1 MNFVIGQ
8 NDTNSD
14 AYVAALEKAGLAE
27 YEHVY
32 QAAWNRAPFF

>member
-1 MNFVIGQ
+1 MAAHEWE
-8 NDTNSD
+8 

-27 YEHVY
+27 YQRVY